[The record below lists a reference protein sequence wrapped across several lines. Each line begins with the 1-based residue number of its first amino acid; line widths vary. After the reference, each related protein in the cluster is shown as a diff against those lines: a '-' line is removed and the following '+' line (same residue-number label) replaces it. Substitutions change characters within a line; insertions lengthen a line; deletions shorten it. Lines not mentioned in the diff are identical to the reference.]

1 MGRKQRDTGQ
11 ETKSKVVKSFAD
23 SNKKTL
29 MKALP
34 KGQYSKH
41 IRYGLG
47 VITES
52 CEQRTSID
60 FDIHG
65 IKKFGDG
72 LFIACA
78 ASSSSVT
85 SNTLTGEL
93 ESVTIAG
100 TEMCGVEV

>member
-1 MGRKQRDTGQ
+1 
-11 ETKSKVVKSFAD
+11 
-23 SNKKTL
+23 

-41 IRYGLG
+41 FRYGLG

-52 CEQRTSID
+52 GEQRTSTD

-65 IKKFGDG
+65 IMKFGNG
-72 LFIACA
+72 LFGACA

-100 TEMCGVEV
+100 TQISGNPTSHSQPTISRTEQRILVTHTDLA